1 MDDGTGDGA
10 DGTGGGIQLGLLGE
24 EAQRRARRLV
34 RLEAER
40 CGLEERGDDAAL
52 VTAELLEG
60 PEGGAVPT
68 AVRVGEADGGLL
80 VGVDLRGPRVLH
92 LRELSEA
99 LVSGLSSSWGW
110 EARPG
115 GVHAWC
121 HLSGAAAR

>member
-1 MDDGTGDGA
+1 MDGA
-10 DGTGGGIQLGLLGE
+10 SGSGVELGLLGE
-24 EAQRRARRLV
+24 GALRAARRLV

-40 CGLEERGDDAAL
+40 CGLAERGDDAAL
-52 VTAELLEG
+52 VAAELLEG
-60 PEGGAVPT
+60 TEGGAVPT

-92 LRELSEA
+92 LSEHSEA

-115 GVHAWC
+115 GVHAWS
-121 HLSGAAAR
+121 HVPGEGR